1 MSASSLNRKVAE
13 IEKAKKVE
21 RRNAAIQRYKS
32 EDDIIQHIETE
43 VRGIPSEA
51 SSGDSPVASPAVEEK
66 AKPKAAKAKSAG
78 AKKRGSGKG
87 VFANR
92 KATKV

>member
-13 IEKAKKVE
+13 IQKAKKVE

-32 EDDIIQHIETE
+32 ENDIIEHIEAE
-43 VRGIPSEA
+43 VGGVSSET
-51 SSGDSPVASPAVEEK
+51 SSSDSPVPSGEVK

-78 AKKRGSGKG
+78 AKKRGSSKG

-92 KATKV
+92 KTTKV